1 MSPSSSAPE
10 PARFSRWRFAALL
23 LALAALLTL
32 TDFDPD
38 GLPFQP
44 GAAYSDAATSHW
56 PSALFLRRSALD
68 DHAFPLWR
76 PLLMGGQPFAANP
89 LNKVWYPPQWLV
101 LALPPALHLN
111 VLSALHLVLAG
122 IGAWTWSRA
131 TGLRAE
137 GATLVGLAYLLAPR
151 LVAAWGAGHL
161 DLIYAAAWFPWALW
175 ATHRAVRADASAR
188 DALALG
194 ALAALCFL
202 ADVRLSAYVF
212 ALAAAYGG
220 CLLASSGVWRDRT
233 VQLRLGLRLGGSGL
247 LAAGLAA
254 PQWAP
259 LLLLRADLSRAH
271 LSLTDAAAGR
281 IEPGGWIGLLIG
293 EHGGGPETMV
303 YAGVSVLALAGL
315 ALALQPRR
323 FALWGAA
330 LLIAALY
337 SLGDQSPLWLALN
350 RAAPALRWWRVPG
363 RAWLIAALILPYLA
377 GWGAQLGVE
386 ALSGGRKLR
395 LALAGLFGGGLA
407 CAATLAVALVP
418 PLNAGAALGALA
430 LPATALTLALAQAG
444 RLPVRRAL
452 ALLIAVVALDL
463 LWIDR
468 SLLEWRGAD
477 QWLEPHR
484 ALAEFLRDDGAIR
497 VYSPS
502 YSLPQ
507 QVAAWWDIAQFG
519 GVDPF
524 QRAAFVAAAAAA
536 TGIPAGGYSVTVPPL
551 EVEDD
556 AGIAGA
562 NQDATPDA
570 RQLGAWLVTH
580 VVAEYPLA
588 VDGLTPVGR
597 VGSAHI
603 YRNDLAPRA
612 TLDWQGPNRVTVTLR
627 EAFGGPLYAVSASAL
642 GGMGETG
649 DLGLPGMIEPGARTW
664 TFAAEP
670 DEIALGAAAAAAGLL
685 LAALALWG
693 ATHVTR

>member
-1 MSPSSSAPE
+1 MSPSSSVPE
-10 PARFSRWRFAALL
+10 PARPTGWFFAALL
-23 LALAALLTL
+23 LALAALLAL
-32 TDFDPD
+32 TGFNPD

-44 GAAYSDAATSHW
+44 GAPYSDAATSHW
-56 PSALFLRRSALD
+56 PSALFLRRAVLD

-89 LNKVWYPPQWLV
+89 LNKVWYPPQWLA

-111 VLSALHLVLAG
+111 ALAALHLALAG
-122 IGAWTWSRA
+122 IGAWAWGRA
-131 TGLRAE
+131 TGLRASS
-137 GATLVGLAYLLAPR
+137 AALVGLAYPLAPR

-161 DLIYAAAWFPWALW
+161 DLIYAAAWFPWVLW
-175 ATHRAVRADASAR
+175 AVRRAVRAEAGAR

-220 CLLASSGVWRDRT
+220 YLLASSGAWRDRSA
-233 VQLRLGLRLGGSGL
+233 RSDMGLRLAGGSL

-259 LLLLRADLSRAH
+259 LALLRADLSRAH
-271 LSLTDAAAGR
+271 LSLADASAGQ
-281 IEPGGWIGLLIG
+281 IEPGSWIALVIG
-293 EHGGGPETMV
+293 NHGGEPETMV

-323 FALWGAA
+323 FALWGVA

-350 RAAPALRWWRVPG
+350 RAVPALRWWRVPG

-377 GWGAQLGVE
+377 GWGAQLAVE
-386 ALSGGRKLR
+386 RLAAGRGLR
-395 LALAGLFGGGLA
+395 LALAGLLGGGLA
-407 CAATLAVALVP
+407 CVGTVAIALVP
-418 PLNAGAALGALA
+418 PLGAAAALGALA
-430 LPATALTLALAQAG
+430 LPATALVLALAQAG
-444 RLPVRRAL
+444 RLPARRAL
-452 ALLIAVVALDL
+452 ALLLAVVALDL

-507 QVAAWWDIAQFG
+507 QAAAWWDIAQFG

-536 TGIPAGGYSVTVPPL
+536 TGIPAGGYSVTVPPF
-551 EVEDD
+551 EVEDG

-562 NQDATPDA
+562 NRDATPDA

-588 VDGLTPVGR
+588 AGGLTPVGR
-597 VGSAHI
+597 VGSTYI

-627 EAFGGPLYAVSASAL
+627 EAFEGPLYAVSASAL
-642 GGMGETG
+642 GGMGEAG
-649 DLGLPGMIEPGARTW
+649 DLGLPGAIEPDARAW
-664 TFAAEP
+664 AFAAEP
-670 DEIALGAAAAAAGLL
+670 DEIMIGVVAAAGCLL

-693 ATHVTR
+693 AGRVAR